1 MTRANSSVTTK
12 AKHKKILKLAKGYRG
27 RASTCYRIA
36 LQRVENAL
44 RDAYK
49 DRRRKKR
56 DFRGLWIQQINAAL
70 RQKGFKY
77 SNFIDKLNKQNISL
91 NRKMLAN
98 LAINQPDE
106 FNQIVD
112 KCFAASA

>member
-1 MTRANSSVTTK
+1 MTRVISSVTTK

-77 SNFIDKLNKQNISL
+77 STFIDKLNKQSISL
-91 NRKMLAN
+91 NRKILAS

-106 FNQIVD
+106 FNQIID
-112 KCFAASA
+112 KCFSAAI

>member
-1 MTRANSSVTTK
+1 MTRAISSVTTK

-27 RASTCYRIA
+27 RSSTCYRIA

-77 SNFIDKLNKQNISL
+77 SNFIDSLNKQNILL
-91 NRKMLAN
+91 NRKILAN
-98 LAINQPDE
+98 LAINQPGE
-106 FNQIVD
+106 FGQIVD
-112 KCFAASA
+112 KCFAAS

>member
-1 MTRANSSVTTK
+1 MTRAISSVVTK
-12 AKHKKILKLAKGYRG
+12 KKHKKILKLAKGYRG

-56 DFRGLWIQQINAAL
+56 DLRGLWIQQLNAAV
-70 RQKGFKY
+70 RQDGLVYSKFVDCLKKASVELDRKILAYMANYKPECFKAVLEHVT
-77 SNFIDKLNKQNISL
+77 K
-91 NRKMLAN
+91 
-98 LAINQPDE
+98 
-106 FNQIVD
+106 
-112 KCFAASA
+112 